1 MLDDL
6 NAGGPRVIAG
16 VTDDGLAAAVI
27 TNAAA
32 LAAAGGMPLLVAHCA
47 LMTGAREPSWL
58 VEVMRLARALA
69 PGIPVRRRIW
79 PGRPVRVLSMMT
91 SPRDMVFV
99 GAGTRAGREGV
110 FGSTSAG
117 VAAAARC
124 AVQVV
129 PGGGPEE
136 RGPLAGHV
144 VVGYDGSPRAHA
156 AVRLGFYQ
164 AGRLGSPLALVQ
176 AVDASA
182 GAVDDIVEF
191 QLSPWSGPSAGRA
204 GRPLRVRR
212 ACFVGDPLSALARA
226 SRGARMLIL
235 GRRAGPLREHL
246 AAGLIGRGH
255 CPVVLPAPE
264 PIGASPVPTA

>member
-47 LMTGAREPSWL
+47 LMTGAGEPAWL
-58 VEVMRLARALA
+58 VEVVRLARALA

-99 GAGTRAGREGV
+99 GAGTSAGREGA

-129 PGGGPEE
+129 PGGGPSEE
-136 RGPLAGHV
+136 GPLAGHV
-144 VVGYDGSPRAHA
+144 VVGYDGSSRAHA

-176 AVDASA
+176 VTDAPA

-191 QLSPWSGPSAGRA
+191 QLSPWPGRTA
-204 GRPLRVRR
+204 RPIRVRR

-264 PIGASPVPTA
+264 PIGAPPVPTD